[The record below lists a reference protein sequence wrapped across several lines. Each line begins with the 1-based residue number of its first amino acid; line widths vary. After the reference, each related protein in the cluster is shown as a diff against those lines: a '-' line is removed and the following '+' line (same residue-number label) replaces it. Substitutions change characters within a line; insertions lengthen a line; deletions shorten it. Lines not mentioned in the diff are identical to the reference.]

1 MSNRAKF
8 ANTVCKL
15 LYKSHDGKIEDQDF
29 ITELKELRK
38 HFENHVRNIYE
49 EVKEIPLFLYCDF
62 LECTSPDDIY
72 VSEYEDLTLEEIIT
86 DLIKKSHEYYS
97 A

>member
-1 MSNRAKF
+1 MSNRVKF
-8 ANTVCKL
+8 ANIVCKL

-72 VSEYEDLTLEEIIT
+72 VFEYEDFTLDEIIT